1 MQKYRTRVEVSMKTV
16 LLAISILLMLSG
28 LVFAQTIF
36 NSDGSS
42 SNPVGGTTFNSDG
55 SSSNPVGGTTFHS
68 DGSSSTP
75 VGGTT
80 FHSDGSSSTIIGR

>member
-16 LLAISILLMLSG
+16 LLVISILLILSG
-28 LVFAQTIF
+28 LAFAQTVFNSDGSSSTRSGNTIF

-42 SNPVGGTTFNSDG
+42 STRSGN
-55 SSSNPVGGTTFHS
+55 
-68 DGSSSTP
+68 
-75 VGGTT
+75 TT